1 MVNNDVKITKC
12 IDQTAAWKNVEY
24 QFEKTFSHW
33 YTLSVIS
40 YENITHNI
48 LIFLTNTY
56 AIKKLSIVSSTQY
69 VNGNKKRNVFV
80 DWISNN
86 KKHHFMLHY
95 LIQSSG
101 IWQAFYT
108 KQVCLSFI
116 HRAIPYE
123 LERPRYLLKMS
134 NKTWSSIFV
143 SLLKRHYSIY
153 NNR

>member
-1 MVNNDVKITKC
+1 MKKC
-12 IDQTAAWKNVEY
+12 IDQTAAWKKRRY
-24 QFEKTFSHW
+24 QFELTFTHW
-33 YTLSVIS
+33 YTLSIIS
-40 YENITHNI
+40 YENRTYNRFI
-48 LIFLTNTY
+48 LLTNTY
-56 AIKKLSIVSSTQY
+56 GLKNCLLWVELTQQM
-69 VNGNKKRNVFV
+69 NGNKKGNVFV

-108 KQVCLSFI
+108 KQVWLSFI
-116 HRAIPYE
+116 HRAIPNE

-134 NKTWSSIFV
+134 SKTCSAIFV